1 MKRKLNSLL
10 LALALSLSPGVITV
24 TTLAP
29 LALTQTGCKALAP
42 EADPIA
48 VRAEQAI
55 DSALEAMNLYVNIE
69 KDNRTLL
76 WSKSHDFKMVAD
88 KIRAQGL
95 NWVES
100 AENTLDAYK
109 ASRDELHASHLN
121 TALDVLKAALTEVQ
135 QYTDLAL
142 KTIPVKTP

>member
-1 MKRKLNSLL
+1 MKRINSLM
-10 LALALSLSPGVITV
+10 LAWALFLMPGVITV
-24 TTLAP
+24 TILAP
-29 LALTQTGCKALAP
+29 LVLTQGCSGLLKD
-42 EADPIA
+42 ADPIA
-48 VRAEQAI
+48 VRAEQTI
-55 DSALEAMNLYVNIE
+55 DGALEVMDLYVNIE
-69 KDNRTLL
+69 KDNRDLL

-100 AENTLDAYK
+100 AEDTLDAYK